1 MFDIRD
7 LVIVSLVCIIL
18 LLLFN
23 QNQKINLKKDV
34 LA

>member
-7 LVIVSLVCIIL
+7 LVIVSLVCIII

-23 QNQKINLKKDV
+23 QNQKINLKKDI